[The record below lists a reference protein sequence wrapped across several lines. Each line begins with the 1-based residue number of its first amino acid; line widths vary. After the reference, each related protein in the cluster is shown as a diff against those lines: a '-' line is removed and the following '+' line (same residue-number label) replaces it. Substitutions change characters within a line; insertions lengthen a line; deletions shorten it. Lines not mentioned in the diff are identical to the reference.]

1 MATAGTVAFLIA
13 HGASRSYACR
23 MTRQIVTGLLLLSFS
38 YVAFAEKIPADAW
51 QNGTLKGSEE
61 SWHSRSIGMLNTH
74 SNSTIHGISASGE
87 YPIVEYVIETPQ
99 YVYEAHLVLRRAS
112 DSQPLITVNGPIKF
126 AIVKSDLFI
135 QDEQGK
141 QWKLVL
147 TKKTLKTTEQ
157 QQQH

>member
-1 MATAGTVAFLIA
+1 
-13 HGASRSYACR
+13 
-23 MTRQIVTGLLLLSFS
+23 MTRQIIAIVLLLSFS
-38 YVAFAEKIPADAW
+38 CIAFAEKIPADAW
-51 QNGTLKGSEE
+51 QTGTLKGSEE
-61 SWHSRSIGMLNTH
+61 SWHSRSVGMLNTH
-74 SNSTIHGISASGE
+74 SNSTLHGISAGGE
-87 YPIVEYVIETPQ
+87 YPIVEYTIETSQ
-99 YVYEAHLVLRRAS
+99 YIYEAHLVLGRAS

-126 AIVKSDLFI
+126 AIVKSDFFI